1 MEENGSIQEK
11 NIAKDLGLENRI
23 KEAIKTAILQDKDTI
38 TLNDGRTIINIE
50 VIKEKQENNQYSIRI
65 GNKSLV
71 TATRDK
77 SGNINFSGF
86 KLNLE
91 KLKKVFDTNK
101 MQIMMS
107 NEQRE
112 KTRVEKEVQKGAPA
126 EKITNNKNMQQNAVN
141 RAMEQKI
148 RTGQAKEMEID
159 REFSETENMRM
170 FIKRAFGVQA
180 QNVYRVQGKGTNDF
194 KYVAKNSD
202 GYQNINLSSQ
212 NEGKNPTQKIL
223 LIEDGQIKKKD
234 VNSLLIRG
242 SYAIATEV
250 PNSALSDNTRT
261 YLTRRTPEGDYIGI
275 AAGQKQGVN
284 RNISGDKIQKDMMS
298 RANSIYELDDI
309 VEAAKLAS
317 KIFDLTKDGKLTTKE
332 VEMVRKL
339 RTDNGLSD
347 QAIENVIDVVVALR
361 EMGLT
366 CDQIKEVAEK
376 VKIEDKGFADM
387 TTLLN
392 DMDYE
397 FNSPEEAIEVLNK
410 IKSNEKEMLKKV
422 EEYGEQGDSEKS
434 IHDGHDGGRQLGPK
448 HW

>member
-1 MEENGSIQEK
+1 MEENESRQEK
-11 NIAKDLGLENRI
+11 NLAEELSFENKI

-38 TLNDGRTIINIE
+38 TLSDGRTIINLQ
-50 VIKEKQENNQYSIRI
+50 VIREKQQDNIYNIRV
-65 GNKSLV
+65 GSKNLLV
-71 TATRDK
+71 ATRDR
-77 SGNINFSGF
+77 SGNINFSDF
-86 KLNLE
+86 KLDLE
-91 KLKKVFDTNK
+91 KFKKLFNTNK

-112 KTRVEKEVQKGAPA
+112 KARVEKEVEKGTPA
-126 EKITNNKNMQQNAVN
+126 EKTTNNKNMQQNAVN
-141 RAMEQKI
+141 RVMEQKI
-148 RTGQAKEMEID
+148 RTGQAKEMELD

-180 QNVYRVQGKGTNDF
+180 QNAYRVQGKNIHDF
-194 KYVAKNSD
+194 KYVVKNSN
-202 GYQNINLSSQ
+202 GYQTINLSSQ

-223 LIEDGQIKKKD
+223 VIEDGQIKKKD
-234 VNSLLIRG
+234 VDSLLIRG
-242 SYAIATEV
+242 DYAIATDNPDGV
-250 PNSALSDNTRT
+250 LRDNTRT

-284 RNISGDKIQKDMMS
+284 RNTSGDKTQKDMMS

-332 VEMVRKL
+332 VEMVRRL
-339 RTDNGLSD
+339 RTDRGLSD
-347 QAIENVIDVVVALR
+347 QAIENVIDGVVALR

-366 CDQIKEVAEK
+366 CEQIKEVAEK
-376 VKIEDKGFADM
+376 VKIEDKDFATI

-392 DMDYE
+392 DMGYE
-397 FNSPEEAIEVLNK
+397 FNSPEEAIQVLSE
-410 IKSNEKEMLKKV
+410 IKSNEKEMLKKA

-434 IHDGHDGGRQLGPK
+434 IHDRGIQLGPK

>member
-1 MEENGSIQEK
+1 MGENESRQGK
-11 NIAKDLGLENRI
+11 DLAKDLSFENKV

-38 TLNDGRTIINIE
+38 TLTDGRTIINLQ
-50 VIKEKQENNQYSIRI
+50 VIREKQQDNIYNIRV
-65 GNKSLV
+65 GNKNLV
-71 TATRDK
+71 VATRDRN
-77 SGNINFSGF
+77 GNINFSDF
-86 KLNLE
+86 KLDLE
-91 KLKKVFDTNK
+91 KFKKLFNTNK

-112 KTRVEKEVQKGAPA
+112 KARVEKEVEKGTPA
-126 EKITNNKNMQQNAVN
+126 EKTTNNKNMQQNAVN
-141 RAMEQKI
+141 RVMEQKI
-148 RTGQAKEMEID
+148 KTGLAQEMEIY
-159 REFSETENMRM
+159 REFSDTETMRM
-170 FIKRAFGVQA
+170 FIRRAFGVQA
-180 QNVYRVQGKGTNDF
+180 KNVYRVKGKGTNDF
-194 KYVAKNSD
+194 KYVAENSD
-202 GYQNINLSSQ
+202 GYQDINLSSQ

-234 VNSLLIRG
+234 VNSLLTRG

-275 AAGQKQGVN
+275 AVAQKQGVN

-332 VEMVRKL
+332 VEMVRRL

-347 QAIENVIDVVVALR
+347 KAIGNVIDGVVGLKK
-361 EMGLT
+361 MGLT

-376 VKIEDKGFADM
+376 VKIEDEDFATI

-392 DMDYE
+392 DMGYE
-397 FNSPEEAIEVLNK
+397 FNSPEEVIQVLSE
-410 IKSNEKEMLKKV
+410 IKSNEKEMLKKA

-434 IHDGHDGGRQLGPK
+434 IHDGHDGERQFGPK